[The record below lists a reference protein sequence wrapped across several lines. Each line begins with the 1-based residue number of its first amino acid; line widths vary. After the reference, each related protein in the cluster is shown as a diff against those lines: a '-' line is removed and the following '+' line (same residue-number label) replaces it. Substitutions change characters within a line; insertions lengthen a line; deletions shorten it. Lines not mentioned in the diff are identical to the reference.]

1 MKIYFISIV
10 LVIYYSAIS
19 QPNTSKEKLRKL
31 DSIAIQDVPLN
42 APGIAT
48 AIIENG
54 KVIYKKYAGYAN
66 LKDSSLIKENT
77 RFNIASNGKQFTALA
92 ILSLIEDKKIS
103 LQDDVRKFYPTLY
116 PRLKEKITIQ
126 SLLNHTSGIRDCYD
140 VWSLQGYTWW
150 EKSFSNKD
158 VLELISKQK
167 ELNFKPN
174 TQYLYSNTNYILLAL
189 IIEKVTKKSFVQF
202 TTEMFKQLNMPH
214 TSFVNDY
221 TKIDGHIA
229 KAYFNFNTWT
239 TYDWIW
245 NVCGDGN
252 IFSTLEDL
260 IQWEKIIQG
269 TSNVIIRKSVITKSQ
284 QAIKDSKFLNYGYG
298 LEFGEYKN
306 LNYTFHEGATGAWK
320 ATVIRFPSKNTAII
334 TLTNTGKSIPS
345 MQTRQMADVLF
356 DLQKDENFLI
366 TKPASVGNFISDDEV
381 VGTYLTENDFAFQF
395 EKRENKLFLKRIG
408 RNDVE
413 LEREANNIFHQ
424 KYDTLFKQEFN
435 KNLKGELQVTAYYI
449 NHSPYSLT
457 KVNDNMSLNE
467 FSQRKGKYY
476 NQETNTTIEI
486 TSANNK
492 SFDVKIGSNQST
504 KALLISSS
512 KILVNNYSIS
522 FDSNRTDVLYLNGER
537 IKKVKFIKSSNKEN
551 ITK

>member
-1 MKIYFISIV
+1 ST
-10 LVIYYSAIS
+10 IS
-19 QPNTSKEKLRKL
+19 QPSISKEKLKKL
-31 DSIAIQDVPLN
+31 DSIATQDVPLN

-92 ILSLIEDKKIS
+92 ILTLIEDKKIS

-116 PRLKEKITIQ
+116 QGLKEKITIQ

-140 VWSLQGYTWW
+140 IWSLQGFTWW
-150 EKSFSNKD
+150 KKSFSNKD
-158 VLELISKQK
+158 VLELINKQR

-202 TTEMFKQLNMPH
+202 TNEMFQQLNMPH

-252 IFSTLEDL
+252 IFSTLDDL

-269 TSNVIIRKSVITKSQ
+269 ITTVSIRKSVITKSQ
-284 QAIKDSKFLNYGYG
+284 QTIKGSKFLNYGYG
-298 LEFGEYKN
+298 LEFGEYKK
-306 LNYTFHEGATGAWK
+306 LQYTFHEGATGAWK
-320 ATVIRFPSKNTAII
+320 ATVIKFPSKKTSFI

-345 MQTRQMADVLF
+345 IQTRQMADVLF
-356 DLQKDENFLI
+356 DLQTNENYLI

-395 EKRENKLFLKRIG
+395 EKKDRSIFLRRIG

-435 KNLKGELQVTAYYI
+435 KNLKGELQVTGYYI

-457 KVNDNMSLNE
+457 KVNNKMLLNE

-486 TSANNK
+486 TSADNK
-492 SFDVKIGSNQST
+492 VFDVQIGSNQPT
-504 KALLISSS
+504 KALLISAN

-522 FDSNRTDVLYLNGER
+522 FDSTSTDVLYLNGER
-537 IKKVKFIKSSNKEN
+537 IKNIKYIKLTN
-551 ITK
+551 